1 MTTRFPLREIVAALE
16 CWPFMLPIRNLLFPF
31 ALFLILSV
39 SQCSFA
45 QAKPAA
51 SSESDSNSVSRSGRT
66 AFNASCAACHGL
78 DGRGSDKAVNIAA
91 STRAQHLSDAQLA
104 GIISNGVPGSGM
116 PAFRTLTP
124 VQVDAIVS
132 YLRSLQG
139 KDAARTLSGDSN
151 RGREIF
157 FGKGDCSSCHSI
169 AGQGGFIGPD
179 LTEYGATSSA
189 HGIRDEIVRSPRT
202 PPRGY
207 RMALIITVKGDRLE
221 GLIRNEDNFSIQL
234 QTKDGSFHLL
244 RKADV
249 QSCEN
254 REGSLMPANYGE
266 RLSASELDDLVSY
279 LMKTPSKLPPS
290 TNKEDD
296 FE

>member
-1 MTTRFPLREIVAALE
+1 LREIVGELE
-16 CWPFMLPIRNLLFPF
+16 YWPFMLPIRNLLLPLG
-31 ALFLILSV
+31 LFLILSV
-39 SQCSFA
+39 AQTSFA
-45 QAKPAA
+45 QAQPAA
-51 SSESDSNSVSRSGRT
+51 SSQGDSNSVSGSGRIT
-66 AFNASCAACHGL
+66 FNASCSACHGL

-91 STRAQHLSDAQLA
+91 GTRAQRLSDAQLA
-104 GIISNGVPGSGM
+104 GIISNGVPGTGM

-124 VQVDAIVS
+124 VQVRAVVS
-132 YLRSLQG
+132 YVRSLQG
-139 KDAARTLSGDSN
+139 KDAVTTLSGDAR

-179 LTEYGATSSA
+179 LTQYGATSSE
-189 HGIRDEIVRSPRT
+189 HGIRDGIVRSPRV

-207 RMALIITVKGDRLE
+207 RMALIITLQGDRLE
-221 GLIRNEDNFSIQL
+221 GLLRNEDNFSIQL
-234 QTKDGSFHLL
+234 QTRDGRFHLL
-244 RKADV
+244 RRADV

-254 REGSLMPANYGE
+254 RDGSLMPANYGA

-279 LMKTPSKLPPS
+279 LMKTPGKAAPS
-290 TNKEDD
+290 ANREDD

>member
-1 MTTRFPLREIVAALE
+1 
-16 CWPFMLPIRNLLFPF
+16 MLTIRKVLDTFG
-31 ALFLILSV
+31 LFLILLV
-39 SQCSFA
+39 PQNSFA

-51 SSESDSNSVSRSGRT
+51 SSQGESNSVSPSGRT
-66 AFNASCAACHGL
+66 TFNASCAACHGL
-78 DGRGSDKAVNIAA
+78 DGRGSDKAVNIGA
-91 STRAQHLSDAQLA
+91 STRAQGLSDAQLA
-104 GIISNGVPGSGM
+104 GIISNGVPGTGM

-139 KDAARTLSGDSN
+139 KDAVGTLSGDAN

-157 FGKGDCSSCHSI
+157 FGKGDCSGCHSI

-189 HGIRDEIVRSPRT
+189 PGIRDEIVRSPRT
-202 PPRGY
+202 PRPGY
-207 RMALIITVKGDRLE
+207 RIAQVVTIKGDRLE

-244 RKADV
+244 RKIDV

-254 REGSLMPANYGE
+254 RDGSLMPPNYGE
-266 RLSASELDDLVSY
+266 RLSPSELDDLVSY
-279 LMKTPSKLPPS
+279 LMKTANKVAPS
-290 TNKEDD
+290 TKKQDD

>member
-1 MTTRFPLREIVAALE
+1 
-16 CWPFMLPIRNLLFPF
+16 MLPIRNLLFPF
-31 ALFLILSV
+31 GLFLILSGAQ
-39 SQCSFA
+39 SSFA
-45 QAKPAA
+45 QAKPSA
-51 SSESDSNSVSRSGRT
+51 SSQSDSSSVSRSGRT
-66 AFNASCAACHGL
+66 TFNASCAACHGL

-91 STRAQHLSDAQLA
+91 STRAQRLSDAQLA
-104 GIISNGVPGSGM
+104 GIISNGVPGTGM

-124 VQVDAIVS
+124 VQVRAVVS
-132 YLRSLQG
+132 YVRSLQG
-139 KDAARTLSGDSN
+139 KDRVATLSGDAS

-202 PPRGY
+202 PPHGY

-244 RKADV
+244 SRADV
-249 QSCEN
+249 RSCEN
-254 REGSLMPANYGE
+254 RDGSLMPANYGQ
-266 RLSASELDDLVSY
+266 RLSASELEDLVSY
-279 LMKTPSKLPPS
+279 LMKTPSKVVPS
-290 TNKEDD
+290 NREDD

>member
-1 MTTRFPLREIVAALE
+1 MREIVGELE
-16 CWPFMLPIRNLLFPF
+16 CWPFMLAIRNLLFPF
-31 ALFLILSV
+31 GLFLLLSV
-39 SQCSFA
+39 CSLA

-51 SSESDSNSVSRSGRT
+51 SSESDSNSVSPSGRT
-66 AFNASCAACHGL
+66 TFNASCAACHGL
-78 DGRGSDKAVNIAA
+78 DGRGSDKAVNIAPG
-91 STRAQHLSDAQLA
+91 TRAQRLSDAQLA
-104 GIISNGVPGSGM
+104 GIISNGVPGTGM

-124 VQVDAIVS
+124 VQIRAVVS
-132 YLRSLQG
+132 YVRSLQG
-139 KDAARTLSGDSN
+139 KDAVLTLSGDAN
-151 RGREIF
+151 RGRAIF

-169 AGQGGFIGPD
+169 AGEGGFIGPD
-179 LTEYGATSSA
+179 LTQYGATSSE
-189 HGIRDEIVRSPRT
+189 HGVRDEIVRSPRV

-234 QTKDGSFHLL
+234 QTKDGRFHLL
-244 RKADV
+244 KRADV

-254 REGSLMPANYGE
+254 RDGSLMPANYGE

-279 LMKTPSKLPPS
+279 LMKTPGRVAHSP
-290 TNKEDD
+290 NREDD